1 MKLQRRTDEQVYNLY
16 ELELNDDIAF
26 IIERNINKRLAPEDF
41 VQITVEM
48 LEEVAK
54 YRMVNYVGNYVF
66 DWDCDITLRKMD
78 IMMRLSSVI
87 EDELD
92 TLVWDNFVETT
103 AGETLEHEDSLIS
116 ESED

>member
-16 ELELNDDIAF
+16 ELELNDDIVF

-54 YRMVNYVGNYVF
+54 YRMVNYVGNYEF
-66 DWDCDITLRKMD
+66 EWDHDISLRTMN
-78 IMMRLSSVI
+78 ITIPLSMAI

-92 TLVWDNFVETT
+92 ILVWDHFVETI
-103 AGETLEHEDSLIS
+103 AGETLEHEDSLVR